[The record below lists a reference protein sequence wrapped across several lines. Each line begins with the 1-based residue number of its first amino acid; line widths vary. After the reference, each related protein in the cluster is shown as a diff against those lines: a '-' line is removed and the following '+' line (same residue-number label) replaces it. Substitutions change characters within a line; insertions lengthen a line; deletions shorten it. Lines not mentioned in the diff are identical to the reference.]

1 VPNCARLNAED
12 KYEKKHHRSRKGRYR
27 VVQECRRRTRIAQ
40 VKRDRERAELFT
52 ELYERIRDKLHADV
66 SKSAIVKTLA
76 ECGLSINIKIFDEL
90 LEAEAK
96 RRGEPALGKVADEAV
111 AVESDSAQRAIAY
124 EEGN

>member
-1 VPNCARLNAED
+1 MRSMNM
-12 KYEKKHHRSRKGRYR
+12 KKNITEAGKVDIESLKKAVGAL
-27 VVQECRRRTRIAQ
+27 ESPK

-52 ELYERIRDKLHADV
+52 ELYEGIRDKLNADV

-96 RRGEPALGKVADEAV
+96 RRGEPVPGKVADDAA
-111 AVESDSAQRAIAY
+111 AVESDSAQQASAY
-124 EEGN
+124 EEGS